1 MDPRIGIKEN
11 QSHHQTSITKLRVVS
26 EEDIKQII
34 RQSFFLFLR
43 WKFSREMILWQEGVF
58 LGSALSSLSPPLH
71 FPGEGDFGHF
81 FTGPVE
87 LSLSL
92 LYVEYNDVDGRLLK
106 Q

>member
-1 MDPRIGIKEN
+1 
-11 QSHHQTSITKLRVVS
+11 
-26 EEDIKQII
+26 
-34 RQSFFLFLR
+34 
-43 WKFSREMILWQEGVF
+43 MILWQEGVF

-92 LYVEYNDVDGRLLK
+92 LYVKYNDVGRLLK
-106 Q
+106 QLTLSEANLFFQDRQAVTAAMVVSAMKGRVIFFKAVKVYQTNNNFDL